1 MNELLTIARESS
13 QLLFNDYQQLH
24 ACPELAFEEW
34 ETTKYIAKQIEELG
48 LEPRILA
55 DGDGL
60 IVDLP
65 GSDNAKGMLAIR
77 ADIDALRHSLPD
89 GSEITVHSC
98 GHDANAAMALSVC
111 RILYQRWRQVKNH
124 QMGLRFIFQ
133 PAEENVSGAKKVI
146 AESGIDGVT
155 HIIAIHMRPKGEAP
169 MGKAAPGVCHS
180 SVMAIDITINGVS
193 AHGGWPQQGVSVIEG
208 MKAVMLGVEKAAAGL
223 TWPASVKV
231 TVARTVNTIYNIIP
245 DRANMTLDFRAH
257 DSAEME
263 LIWRQV
269 QDNIAAELAHSKV
282 KIEYSK
288 RFFIPGPLYDDHML
302 ELSGQT
308 IAEVLG
314 EENLLP
320 FLYTA
325 GAEDFHCYTH
335 ARNDL
340 KAVYLGLGADVVP
353 GLHNP
358 QMSFNHD
365 ALINGVAIMATLAE
379 NIIKENQ

>member
-1 MNELLTIARESS
+1 MSDFLEIAKANLLLIN
-13 QLLFNDYQQLH
+13 NDFQQLH
-24 ACPELAFEEW
+24 ARPELAFEEW
-34 ETTKYIAKQIEELG
+34 ETTKYIAEQIEDMG
-48 LEPRILA
+48 LEPRILSDS
-55 DGDGL
+55 DGV
-60 IVDLP
+60 IVDFPNSNNSAGL
-65 GSDNAKGMLAIR
+65 LAIR
-77 ADIDALRHSLPD
+77 ADIDALRHCLTD
-89 GSEITVHSC
+89 GSEITIHSC
-98 GHDANAAMALSVC
+98 GHDANATMALAVC
-111 RILYQRWRQVKNH
+111 RILYQRWQQIKH
-124 QMGLRFIFQ
+124 HPMGLRFIFQ

-146 AESGIDGVT
+146 AEGGLNDVT
-155 HIIAIHMRPKGEAP
+155 HIIAIHMRPKAEAL
-169 MGKAAPGVCHS
+169 MGKATPGVCHS
-180 SVMAIDITINGVS
+180 SVMAVDITINGVS

-208 MKAVMLGVEKAAAGL
+208 IKAVILGVEKAAADL

-263 LIWRQV
+263 TIWRQV
-269 QDNIAAELAHSKV
+269 QENIADTLAQSKV
-282 KIEYSK
+282 KIEYNK
-288 RFFIPGPLYDDHML
+288 RFFIPGPLYDNHML
-302 ELSGQT
+302 ELSQQA
-308 IAEVLG
+308 IKEVLG

-340 KAVYLGLGADVVP
+340 NAVYLGLGADVVP

-379 NIIKENQ
+379 KILNENQ